1 MTSIRQIQKK
11 YCSIAITVSIIV
23 SVFFVLANHKPLG
36 KGLILGSIFSIINFV
51 LIGETVPMKIGAS
64 KKKIRLISFAS
75 ILSRYVLLAIPI
87 LLGIKSDQFDIIA
100 VVPGIFTVQLI
111 ILADHLIQYHFIQK
125 TG

>member
-1 MTSIRQIQKK
+1 MKSIRQIQKK

-100 VVPGIFTVQLI
+100 VVSGIFTVQLI